1 MIQGADNT
9 RIRKLA
15 DDLTVR
21 LTQRAG
27 ESQTENAEA
36 RFGDDRTA
44 REAADIDRLANL

>member
-1 MIQGADNT
+1 MISEADNT

-27 ESQTENAEA
+27 EPQTENAEA

-44 REAADIDRLANL
+44 REAADIERLSHL